1 LYKAVLTPIHENIF
15 CYAAPYISGEDANV
29 EEAMDDW
36 TQIVN
41 ALATGDPDWAVF
53 CTRDHIKRYT
63 RRMKQ
68 GIPHCCIK
76 TCENYFYYL
85 II

>member
-29 EEAMDDW
+29 EKAMDDW